1 MPNLSITGKTRV
13 YGIVAHPIDHVRAP
27 SVLNP
32 AFEKYGIDAVMV
44 PFHVHPDALAA
55 AVAGMK
61 AMRNLGGLCVT
72 VPHKIELAALCDD
85 LGASGRRIG
94 AVNAVRFEDVP
105 DAGPGGA
112 RRMVGDNFDGQGYV
126 AGMRSEEHT
135 SELQSLMR
143 ISYAVFCL
151 KKKKHKQIS

>member
-1 MPNLSITGKTRV
+1 MRISDWSSDVCSSDL
-13 YGIVAHPIDHVRAP
+13 
-27 SVLNP
+27 
-32 AFEKYGIDAVMV
+32 
-44 PFHVHPDALAA
+44 A

-94 AVNAVRFEDVP
+94 AVNAVRFDDVP

-126 AGMRSEEHT
+126 AGMRAGGFDFAGKRVLQLGAGGAGKIVEHT

-143 ISYAVFCL
+143 T
-151 KKKKHKQIS
+151 

>member
-1 MPNLSITGKTRV
+1 
-13 YGIVAHPIDHVRAP
+13 
-27 SVLNP
+27 
-32 AFEKYGIDAVMV
+32 MV

-85 LGASGRRIG
+85 LGASGRRLG
-94 AVNAVRFEDVP
+94 AVNAVRFDDVP

-112 RRMVGDNFDGQGYV
+112 GRMEIGRAAGGERGWQCVLMSGGRGYQNNK
-126 AGMRSEEHT
+126 T
-135 SELQSLMR
+135 T
-143 ISYAVFCL
+143 
-151 KKKKHKQIS
+151 

>member
-1 MPNLSITGKTRV
+1 MRISDWSSDVCSSDL
-13 YGIVAHPIDHVRAP
+13 
-27 SVLNP
+27 
-32 AFEKYGIDAVMV
+32 
-44 PFHVHPDALAA
+44 A

-94 AVNAVRFEDVP
+94 AVNAVRFDDVP

-126 AGMRSEEHT
+126 AGMRSEERRGGKECGST
-135 SELQSLMR
+135 CRSR
-143 ISYAVFCL
+143 WWRCP
-151 KKKKHKQIS
+151 